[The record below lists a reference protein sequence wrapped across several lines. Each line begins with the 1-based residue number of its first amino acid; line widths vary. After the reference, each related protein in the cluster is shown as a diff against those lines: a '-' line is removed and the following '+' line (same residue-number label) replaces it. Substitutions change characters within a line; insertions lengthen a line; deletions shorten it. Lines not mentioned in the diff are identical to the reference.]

1 MSLIRMNFFSET
13 LNMLTA
19 ANVILPLPKD
29 GPAEDLPVLYL
40 LHGLSDDHTSWVR
53 QSAIERYALE
63 HGLAVVMPDA
73 GLSFYQNM
81 LHGEKYN
88 DYMALEL
95 PEIIS
100 SYFPV
105 SRNRE
110 KTFIAGCS
118 MGGFGALKIG
128 LARPDNYSAIG
139 CFSGANI
146 EFRPDSRFMDAA
158 LYRAYENDID
168 FSDVIMAANARA
180 TAQGPYP
187 VRIWHSWG
195 DEDMLRTNAEKS
207 KTFFETIASPMLS
220 YEWEMLKGRHDWK
233 LWDEMAE
240 KFIRWLNLPAP
251 KEKLY

>member
-13 LNMLTA
+13 LNMMTGA
-19 ANVILPLPKD
+19 GVILPLPKD
-29 GPAEDLPVLYL
+29 GPAEELPVLYL
-40 LHGLSDDHTSWVR
+40 LHGLGDDHSSWIR
-53 QSAIERYALE
+53 KSSIERYALE

-81 LHGEKYN
+81 VHGEKYN
-88 DYMALEL
+88 DYIALEL

-105 SRNRE
+105 SRDRE

-139 CFSGANI
+139 CFSGANM
-146 EFRPDSRFMDAA
+146 EFRPESKFMQTA
-158 LYRAYENDID
+158 LQRAYDGEID
-168 FSDVIMAANARA
+168 FSDILMAANARA
-180 TAQGPYP
+180 TAMGLYP
-187 VRIWHSWG
+187 VRIWHGWG

-207 KTFFETIASPMLS
+207 KAFFEGIRSPMLD
-220 YEWEMLKGRHDWK
+220 YEWEMLKGCHDWK

-240 KFIRWLNLPAP
+240 KFIRWLNLPEP